1 VSDTQADTPGT
12 AEAGA
17 PTDPGAVPRSTPKRP
32 PRSTSKRTTRA
43 ARKRTQRPATP
54 EPGSPAGSEAEAEA
68 GPDPDGA
75 AATEAATEAAS
86 EVDDAHEVDDERR
99 AAIIAELHVTADFDV
114 EKEAERRVQFL
125 VDRLV
130 DSGARGLVLGA
141 SGGVDSS
148 VAGRLCQL
156 AVERVRAEGGAAEFL
171 AVRLPYFVQA
181 DEADAAR
188 ALDFIAPDDSVTVN
202 IGPAADELWGAVIV
216 AGVGIGPEV
225 SEDHVRGNVKAR
237 QRMVAQYA
245 LAGVRGLL
253 VVGTDHAA
261 EAVTGFFTK
270 YGDGACDLMPLTGL
284 TKRRVR
290 ALAAH
295 LGAPDELVGKQ
306 PTADLE
312 SERPGRPDED
322 ALDVTYDEIDDY
334 LEGEP
339 VSAAAEATILSWHTR
354 TAHKRSLPLG
364 PEVG

>member
-1 VSDTQADTPGT
+1 MSDTQADPQAGGDAAGKTSGHAAGQTRSKPRTAKGARGARARGGRGRAVKATGTVVEAPG
-12 AEAGA
+12 G
-17 PTDPGAVPRSTPKRP
+17 VL
-32 PRSTSKRTTRA
+32 
-43 ARKRTQRPATP
+43 
-54 EPGSPAGSEAEAEA
+54 
-68 GPDPDGA
+68 
-75 AATEAATEAAS
+75 AATAQYRPVAEPHVVRE
-86 EVDDAHEVDDERR
+86 ERR
-99 AAIIAELHVTADFDV
+99 AAIAAELQVAADFDP
-114 EKEAERRVQFL
+114 EKEVERRVQFL
-125 VDRLV
+125 VDQV
-130 DSGARGLVLGA
+130 ADSGARGFVLGV

-156 AVERVRAEGGAAEFL
+156 AVERVRAEGGNAEFL

-181 DEADAAR
+181 DEVDAAR
-188 ALDFIAPDDSVTVN
+188 ALDFIAPDESITVN

-270 YGDGACDLMPLTGL
+270 YRDGACDLMPLTGL

-295 LGAPDELVGKQ
+295 LGAPEEVVGK
-306 PTADLE
+306 PPMADLE
-312 SERPGRPDED
+312 TDRPGRLDEE
-322 ALDVTYDEIDDY
+322 ALGVTYDEIDDY
-334 LEGEP
+334 LEGAP
-339 VSAAAEATILSWHTR
+339 VSANAEATILAWYTR
-354 TAHKRSLPLG
+354 TAHKRSMPLG
-364 PEVG
+364 PTTA